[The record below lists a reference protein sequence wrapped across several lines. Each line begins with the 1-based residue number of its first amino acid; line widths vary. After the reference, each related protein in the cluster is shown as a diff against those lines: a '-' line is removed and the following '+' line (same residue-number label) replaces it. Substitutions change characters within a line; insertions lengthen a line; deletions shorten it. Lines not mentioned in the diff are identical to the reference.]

1 MEFSNLLLNWK
12 AAVAVQFVLTWIAI
26 YFVFMRPR
34 RAQTAPSRTDARY
47 GIRFYSDFKGWLQV
61 DGKKCGIRG
70 VDLNKSGALVSTAK
84 PMTPGAR
91 VFLYIES
98 QKLMGWA
105 EVRHCTKRG
114 WLSYHVGLEFRGS
127 LMRTLN
133 DDWEFSSVQGQA

>member
-34 RAQTAPSRTDARY
+34 RAKAAQRSDARY
-47 GIRFYSDFKGWLQV
+47 GIRFHSRFKGWLQV
-61 DGKKCGIRG
+61 DGKKFGMRG
-70 VDLNKSGALVSTAK
+70 VDMNKSGALVSTAK
-84 PMTPGAR
+84 PMTPGER

-114 WLSYHVGLEFRGS
+114 
-127 LMRTLN
+127 
-133 DDWEFSSVQGQA
+133 